1 MTTGFS
7 GTDVLL
13 YVDVSDSSGEQLEV
27 VGGQRNVSFEENH
40 PKINLSHK
48 STGRV
53 ETFITGRGT
62 RGISLDGL
70 VLASDDALDALK
82 DAVRNGTTIKVQ
94 RVKDGSPVE
103 EADAKVL
110 TRSESFPDNAES
122 TMSISLELLS
132 EWSAS

>member
-62 RGISLDGL
+62 RGISP
-70 VLASDDALDALK
+70 
-82 DAVRNGTTIKVQ
+82 
-94 RVKDGSPVE
+94 GS
-103 EADAKVL
+103 
-110 TRSESFPDNAES
+110 
-122 TMSISLELLS
+122 
-132 EWSAS
+132 